1 MVNISRLILHLSVG
15 HIFMPVVCSLYLI
28 NGIWSLITWARLY
41 RKNA

>member
-1 MVNISRLILHLSVG
+1 MVNISQLILHISVG